1 MEQLALPPDDGIQH
15 DRGADACQ
23 RIDDVEQRTGGHPN
37 VLARTQDVLGVV
49 DDGQQEVG
57 RGTGTSRSPT
67 GSSAPTSAR
76 YLAVRS
82 CRLSALIVA
91 LHHAAWRMV
100 RSRQAVIAVPERVD
114 DHQVEVRHRRLHG
127 GLLIAVTR
135 QVGDQLVHETGVTA
149 GPAPVRTI
157 GSETQ
162 TACDVPTSRV
172 TRHTRSAS
180 HVAQE

>member
-1 MEQLALPPDDGIQH
+1 M
-15 DRGADACQ
+15 
-23 RIDDVEQRTGGHPN
+23 
-37 VLARTQDVLGVV
+37 
-49 DDGQQEVG
+49 
-57 RGTGTSRSPT
+57 
-67 GSSAPTSAR
+67 SAPIPGR
-76 YLAVRS
+76 
-82 CRLSALIVA
+82 ALVA
-91 LHHAAWRMV
+91 A
-100 RSRQAVIAVPERVD
+100 PERVD

-127 GLLIAVTR
+127 GLLVAVTR

-180 HVAQE
+180 HVAHE